1 MKLNLPNIRYW
12 MDQRGMKSDA
22 DLARATGWS
31 KATVSRVLK
40 DSHRGIDKM
49 RLKELAEALKRPEAE
64 LVDLDD
70 VAQTPFQRAALERLK
85 HADPNVRR
93 AIHSLLNLPDDIP
106 PDR

>member
-12 MDQRGMKSDA
+12 MEQRGMESDA

-31 KATVSRVLK
+31 KATVSRVLQ
-40 DSHRGIDKM
+40 DTHRGISKM
-49 RLKELAEALKRPEAE
+49 RLKQLSEALGRSEAE

-85 HADPNVRR
+85 RADPNVRR
-93 AIHSLLNLPDDIP
+93 AIHSLLDLPDDIP
-106 PDR
+106 PDL